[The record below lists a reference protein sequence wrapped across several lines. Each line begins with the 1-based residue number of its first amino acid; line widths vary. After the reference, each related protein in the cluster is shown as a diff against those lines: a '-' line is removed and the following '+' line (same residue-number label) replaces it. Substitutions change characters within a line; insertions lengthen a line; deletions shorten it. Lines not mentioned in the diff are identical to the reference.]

1 MTTSQLKKNIAEFV
15 AKWKGKGYEKGETQV
30 FWLSLL
36 RDIFGVERPEELI
49 SFEDKVMLDHTSF
62 MDARIPSSKVLIEQ
76 KSLDKSLDAKI
87 KQSDGSFLTPF
98 QQAKRYISEMKLSDH
113 PRWVIT
119 CNFAEFHVYD
129 MEKPQGDPEVIKLE
143 ELPAQWHRLGFLV
156 NVNDEIIQKQT
167 EVSFQA
173 GKLVGQLYDLL
184 RASYHNPDSE
194 QTLRELNKLCVR
206 LVFCL
211 YAEDVDLF
219 NKRNAFYQYL
229 APYRNRP
236 ADLRRA
242 LIALFE
248 VLDTPVEQRDPY
260 LAPELAE
267 FPYVNGGLFA
277 GKVEIPFLTEEFINE
292 LLDKASLGFDWS
304 PISPTIFGA
313 LFESTLNPE
322 TRHDAGMHYTSIENI
337 HRVID
342 PLFLDDL
349 RNQLNE
355 ILKIKDERRKRQRLK
370 EYRVGLGKLRF
381 FDPAC
386 GSGNF
391 LTETYMSLRRLENE
405 ALRVEK
411 PLQREFHFGEGQWS
425 IEVSLKQFYGIE
437 INDFAVAVAKT
448 ALWIAEDQ
456 MMRETA
462 DIIGAAIDLFPL
474 KNYNNIIEGNALI
487 MDWHD
492 VVDPCELN
500 YIIGNPPFL
509 GARIMSAGQKK
520 ELTDVLG
527 KNWKNSGNLDYVA
540 GWYAKCMRFMNGTDI
555 KAALVSTNSIS
566 QGEQVAALWQP
577 LIDAGFHI
585 DFAWRSFRW
594 DSESSEKAHVH
605 CVIIGFSR
613 SSNSDDKKIFDD
625 ESVSVVKNISPY
637 LIEGPNILIESRSKP
652 ICDVPEIGIGNKPI
666 DGGFYLFTEQE
677 MNEFIASEPSS
688 KPYFRPWYGA
698 QEFINRTP
706 RYCLWLGDCSPEQ
719 LHKMPKCRERIN
731 SVRKLRLQSKSAG
744 TRKLADTP
752 TRFHV
757 ENFPDSDYL
766 LIPRVSSE
774 RRQYIP
780 IGFMPKNT
788 IASDAVQIIP
798 GATLYHFGVL
808 TSSVHMAW
816 MRLVAGRL
824 KSDYRYSKD
833 IVYNNFPWPEVTE
846 KQRAEIERTAQAILD
861 ARNRYRD
868 SSMAALYDD
877 VTMPIELRR
886 AHRENDR
893 AVAAAYNFAP
903 DLTEAE
909 ICSRLLKRYSTLV
922 KS

>member
-1 MTTSQLKKNIAEFV
+1 MTTSQLKKNIAGFV

-129 MEKPQGDPEVIKLE
+129 MEKPQGEPEVIKLD
-143 ELPAQWHRLGFLV
+143 ELPTQWHRLSFLV

-229 APYRNRP
+229 APYLNRP

-242 LIALFE
+242 LIELFE

-342 PLFLDDL
+342 PLFLDNL

-355 ILKIKDERRKRQRLK
+355 ILKIKDERKKRQRLK
-370 EYRVGLGKLRF
+370 DFRVGLSKLRF

-405 ALRVEK
+405 ALRVEHK
-411 PLQREFHFGEGQWS
+411 QQRELNLGEGHWS

-462 DIIGAAIDLFPL
+462 DIIGEAIALFPL
-474 KNYNNIIEGNALI
+474 KNYNNIIEGNALT

-492 VVDPCELN
+492 VVDPHELN

-509 GARIMSAGQKK
+509 GAMNMSREQHA
-520 ELTDVLG
+520 EMDLVWG
-527 KNWKNSGNLDYVA
+527 KTKGVGEFDYVTA
-540 GWYAKCMRFMNGTDI
+540 WYKKAYDFIAESDI
-555 KAALVSTNSIS
+555 ESAFVSTNSVC
-566 QGEQVAALWQP
+566 QGQLAVTMWRNLPELNR
-577 LIDAGFHI
+577 I
-585 DFAWRSFRW
+585 FAWQSFVW
-594 DSESSEKAHVH
+594 ESESYNKAHVH
-605 CVIIGFSR
+605 CVIVGFKRGKFNGVKRIFSLGASTIASNINIYLTDSPEILISSR
-613 SSNSDDKKIFDD
+613 ST
-625 ESVSVVKNISPY
+625 P
-637 LIEGPNILIESRSKP
+637 L
-652 ICDVPEIGIGNKPI
+652 CGIPPMAFGSMPR
-666 DGGFYLFTEQE
+666 DGGFFSL
-677 MNEFIASEPSS
+677 NEAEYEELINSEPNS
-688 KPYFRPWYGA
+688 KQWIRPYVGA
-698 QEFINRTP
+698 EEFINNKKRW
-706 RYCLWLGDCSPEQ
+706 CLWLVGITPEQ
-719 LHKMPKCRERIN
+719 LRSLPKVKKRVQSVREFRLN
-731 SVRKLRLQSKSAG
+731 SVAKATQKFAE
-744 TRKLADTP
+744 TP
-752 TRFHV
+752 TLFCQIAQ
-757 ENFPDSDYL
+757 PDSDYL
-766 LIPRVSSE
+766 LIPSTSSE
-774 RRQYIP
+774 RRRYIP
-780 IGFMPKNT
+780 VGFMPKDVISSN
-788 IASDAVQIIP
+788 AVHIIP

-808 TSSVHMAW
+808 TSAVHMAW

-824 KSDYRYSKD
+824 ETRYRYSKD
-833 IVYNNFPWPEVTE
+833 IVYNNFPWPEVSE

-861 ARNRYRD
+861 ARNLYPD

-877 VTMPIELRR
+877 TTMPIELRR

-893 AVAAAYNFAP
+893 AVAAAYNFAR